1 MSVLL
6 DALKKAAEEKRAKGS
21 SSRAVDSALTNSR
34 IPDNSKSET
43 KAAVPFT
50 LSIHEVVESPKD
62 ELRSEPEKQADDL
75 SNDHLTPEFERHDDK
90 PTSAIKYT
98 PNLSLTTEIDSNAA
112 SVETVK
118 NLDKPSVQ
126 LDSNLSKKPKI
137 ELKLAEP
144 EPTVQDYCDPLE
156 NLDQSVSNSENSSN
170 ESQPVNQLTQ
180 ETEPLNDISVEVKPV
195 QIELS
200 KKTEVSERSSNQIK
214 SFSTD
219 TQNIEPKGKFKDEQP
234 IKPEPKQVKK
244 LFAPTL
250 TTTFKTP
257 RSLYGRKVFYLFLS
271 LSTLVL
277 LLGYYA
283 LFTFNKLEQEYQQQ
297 AVSLQSPGLV
307 TGGQQ
312 QKFVG
317 DHQEQVL
324 NKQKQN
330 DQDVLVPDMKS
341 LAEKV
346 EAEEQVKEKLTEKN
360 QQPKQQK
367 TEAHSQPQTK
377 LSQPSSKNYQI
388 RQAERVSESELAY
401 QAYLQGDYKKAQY
414 HYQRTLDQESDKV
427 TGLIGLAAIHAEQ
440 GSLLESLSFYQQA
453 LKHEPGNTYALEGMA
468 AVATQIDQTLIDEF
482 ELKNLV
488 RQYPMSDIL
497 QLAMGNFY
505 ASKNDWFQAQ
515 PYYFESVKLQPKDPN
530 HRLNLAVSLDH
541 LGQYESALV
550 QYKMTLALSDNQA
563 VAFDPL
569 YVKRRVEALEVFVGG
584 ANG

>member
-6 DALKKAAEEKRAKGS
+6 DALKKAAEEKRAKDSASG
-21 SSRAVDSALTNSR
+21 AVDSVLTNSR
-34 IPDNSKSET
+34 TPDTSKSET
-43 KAAVPFT
+43 KATVPFT
-50 LSIHEVVESPKD
+50 ASIHDAVDSSKD
-62 ELRSEPEKQADDL
+62 EVRSGPEKQADDL
-75 SNDHLTPEFERHDDK
+75 SNEHLMPEFERQVDK
-90 PTSAIKYT
+90 PPSAIEYT
-98 PNLSLTTEIDSNAA
+98 PNLSLTTEFDSNAA
-112 SVETVK
+112 SVETLK

-144 EPTVQDYCDPLE
+144 EPTMQDYCDPLE
-156 NLDQSVSNSENSSN
+156 RLDQSVFNADNSSN
-170 ESQPVNQLTQ
+170 ESQPVNQFTQ

-200 KKTEVSERSSNQIK
+200 KKTEMSERSSNQIK
-214 SFSTD
+214 SFSAD
-219 TQNIEPKGKFKDEQP
+219 TQNIEPKGKFKAEQP
-234 IKPEPKQVKK
+234 VKPEPKQVKK

-257 RSLYGRKVFYLFLS
+257 RSLYGRKVFYFFLS

-283 LFTFNKLEQEYQQQ
+283 LFTFNKLEQEYQKQ
-297 AVSLQSPGLV
+297 AENLQSPGLV
-307 TGGQQ
+307 IGVQP
-312 QKFVG
+312 QKDVAV
-317 DHQEQVL
+317 HQEHVL
-324 NKQKQN
+324 NKHKQS
-330 DQDVLVPDMKS
+330 DQDL
-341 LAEKV
+341 LASDLKPSV
-346 EAEEQVKEKLTEKN
+346 EESQADKAVEEIKTAKMA
-360 QQPKQQK
+360 QPKQQK
-367 TEAHSQPQTK
+367 GEVHAQLQTK
-377 LSQPSSKNYQI
+377 LTQPSPANYQI

-414 HYQRTLDQESDKV
+414 HYQRTLDKESDKV
-427 TGLIGLAAIHAEQ
+427 TGFIGLAAIHAEQ

-468 AVATQIDQTLIDEF
+468 SVATQIDQTLIDEF

-550 QYKMTLALSDNQA
+550 QYKMTLALSDKQA

-569 YVKRRVEALEVFVGG
+569 KVKRRVEALETFIGG
-584 ANG
+584 GNG